1 MVSADFKLSGVW
13 VDDSGI
19 WCRKSCHNYGEKY
32 IIVIVQLLRNQVA
45 NFHV

>member
-1 MVSADFKLSGVW
+1 MVSADFKLSRVR
-13 VDDSGI
+13 VDDSDI

-32 IIVIVQLLRNQVA
+32 IMVIVQLLRNQVA